1 MKNLARNRI
10 SDTKNSVDTF
20 GSLQHALTNE
30 YQSKM
35 RKKKRITLISFSE
48 NPRLSRIQP
57 RTKGWR
63 GVSLLL
69 EPTTKNWWEDPDVVV
84 A

>member
-1 MKNLARNRI
+1 MY
-10 SDTKNSVDTF
+10 T
-20 GSLQHALTNE
+20 HANE
-30 YQSKM
+30 M
-35 RKKKRITLISFSE
+35 AHKKRITLISFSK
-48 NPRLSRIQP
+48 NPRSSRIQP

>member
-35 RKKKRITLISFSE
+35 RKKNSTDEPE
-48 NPRLSRIQP
+48 NIQEFF
-57 RTKGWR
+57 
-63 GVSLLL
+63 V
-69 EPTTKNWWEDPDVVV
+69 
-84 A
+84 